1 MPNSGGWLNVWQA
14 KEALEAALGHK
25 VGRKY
30 TYALLRRYGTRV
42 GRHKLL
48 IPRDTL
54 MRLVEEGRLGLEDLD
69 DKTPRAGGGR

>member
-1 MPNSGGWLNVWQA
+1 MANSGGWLNVWQA
-14 KEALEAALGHK
+14 KEVLEAALGHR

-48 IPRDTL
+48 IQRDVL
-54 MRLVEEGRLGLEDLD
+54 MRLVDEGRLALEDD
-69 DKTPRAGGGR
+69 NAPRVGGGR

>member
-14 KEALEAALGHK
+14 KAVLEEVLGHR

-30 TYALLRRYGTRV
+30 TYALLRRYGTRL

-48 IPRDTL
+48 IQRDVL
-54 MRLVEEGRLGLEDLD
+54 MRLVEEGRLALEDD
-69 DKTPRAGGGR
+69 NAPRGAGGR